1 MFWLWRK
8 AATTSAAAF
17 RKGNTMVT
25 RLKAKF
31 INGHIVPLE
40 RLDIE
45 EGAELSV
52 DIEVESRAPG
62 QERVKAPGPASDA
75 LTQPGAPNP
84 PTINDVFDD
93 IRKSLSHIPKESGPT
108 DGAKNYK
115 HYLYGHPKED

>member
-1 MFWLWRK
+1 
-8 AATTSAAAF
+8 
-17 RKGNTMVT
+17 MVT

-52 DIEVESRAPG
+52 DIEVESRASG
-62 QERVKAPGPASDA
+62 QEQVKAPGSASDA
-75 LTQPGAPNP
+75 LTQPGAPKTPN
-84 PTINDVFDD
+84 INDAFDD
-93 IRKSLSHIPKESGPT
+93 IRKSLSHIPKEPGPT